1 MPTLA
6 LLLDV
11 LARTEKVLRSMT
23 FKLTEV
29 CLLLAAGR
37 ASMAVHASDEV
48 DALHDQLGA
57 LEIEREVRTADL
69 AATLGLT
76 PPVSGSDLV
85 ESLPRG
91 FRPPLELQLSV
102 LRSCS
107 EEVERLTA
115 QARAHASSGHST
127 LSDALAQISV

>member
-1 MPTLA
+1 MPSLA

-11 LARTEKVLRSMT
+11 LARTESVLRSLA

-37 ASMAVHASDEV
+37 ASMAVRAADEV
-48 DALHDQLGA
+48 DVLHDQLGA

-76 PPVSGSDLV
+76 GQVSGSQLV
-85 ESLPRG
+85 EHLPRA
-91 FRPPLELQLSV
+91 FRPPLVLQLSA
-102 LRSCS
+102 LRTCS
-107 EEVERLTA
+107 EEVERLSA
-115 QARAHASSGHST
+115 QARTHASTGHST
-127 LSDALAQISV
+127 LTDALTQMGA

>member
-11 LARTEKVLRSMT
+11 LARTETVLRSLA

-37 ASMAVHASDEV
+37 ASMAVRAADEV
-48 DALHDQLGA
+48 DVLHDQLGA

-69 AATLGLT
+69 AATLGLSG
-76 PPVSGSDLV
+76 PVSGEQLV
-85 ESLPRG
+85 EHLPQA
-91 FRPPLELQLSV
+91 FRPPLKLQLSV
-102 LRSCS
+102 LRACS
-107 EEVERLTA
+107 DEVERLTG
-115 QARAHASSGHST
+115 QARAHASTGHST
-127 LSDALAQISV
+127 LTEALTQMGA